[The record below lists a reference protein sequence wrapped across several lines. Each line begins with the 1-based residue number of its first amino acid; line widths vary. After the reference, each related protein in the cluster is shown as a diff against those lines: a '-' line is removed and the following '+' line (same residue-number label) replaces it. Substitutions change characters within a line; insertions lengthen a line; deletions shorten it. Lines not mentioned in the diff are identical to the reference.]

1 MNLTQNR
8 AAVICLGGWGLQLML
23 NLNPRLQAIQQQ
35 RYFTGAN
42 RNTPSLRD
50 VIRVV
55 TCMPRTHY
63 PDNVVNSHQMLD
75 FYSPNIS
82 QFPSSFELE
91 QIAQRPIANLHNSD
105 STYSEVFAEALC
117 RDAMDHNW
125 IERMSFVN
133 ADNTAVNVE
142 ASQCGYHVTRAEYLE
157 YMLRNAD
164 TIATWL
170 QRGLIEPTL
179 LDRIAPSESLLQTN
193 IYIVASLTEPLT
205 SVMIWPLL
213 AALKRALGTGRVVQM
228 TGIFNIGSFAVEQH
242 IALESSCVHV
252 ALSELEVLMGMGMGV
267 ANKYSHMRSAFA
279 EHYPDYKRDPGD
291 SYELLDQIYLL
302 DRNKENF
309 SLSASSAENAISAT
323 NFIESSLV
331 SLLPQSIAESAVRRN
346 IRQEIR
352 DASQTSRVYN
362 SQFYPYSS
370 FGAYICNV
378 PLMDYLMSATAVQ
391 SSDLRKMLKSDE
403 QVLSNK
409 HQDFLGS
416 FRLDYDALQ
425 QILIEQTARLN
436 LLFDRNALPPLH
448 QRFIRWLQH
457 NWASEW
463 VQRQFT
469 QRGWFVA
476 NRSSTSNTNV
486 VQMPAMSP
494 RYYTRDLE
502 DIRHYTLY
510 EQRTRLI
517 NHRQRVRARI
527 DADIN
532 LQFFQ
537 TIWGTDFVGLR
548 SNTDTHMFRSLE
560 EARQIISGVTAYT
573 WTERALSDRRSRIFP
588 KIIADVMMHVQELI
602 VANPRGLARA
612 VAYVSGFYT
621 QVVRR
626 QDDVNGDAQI
636 LTEQLQYGDGQLER
650 DQQSWDKVMA
660 RHQRRMMSWQYVIT
674 QAFMMSVI
682 IILTLLLYIWQTA
695 PQSDIYMIFAV
706 VCVFSLA
713 VFAGW
718 FLWMGVQRLRARR
731 LITRLTHIHIQHMT
745 SHVNIIVNNGISRL
759 YGHVKQFLE
768 QFRTILVSSEQ
779 RTFEGYIE
787 RNEQTVNGE
796 ISDSHVREVIR
807 NPALWAAV
815 RSFVNQ
821 QVRQDGMN
829 NREWFEQTWAS
840 DKLNTPRPLNRVVIN
855 RTLELFFNMQ
865 MVRLIC
871 EARAIIDQ
879 YGKQTTIPPDY
890 AQDQAYITIR
900 DRYTQLGSPNDNCI
914 LSGTPINSAYQNDE
928 CKVCVR
934 LCALRNWNEA
944 SLQNN
949 LDQNRYTQ
957 LIGQTLTNYN
967 IYDGIDGH
975 IERALAYLQ
984 DKNGTLAPDSTFANE
999 IMQQYN
1005 IEQLLSTMFRSALDL
1020 DTEVERMIRH
1030 AKTNINYETVDA
1042 QDIIET
1048 NHVILYSAEQS
1059 VLQESFS
1066 RRRFSVI
1073 SGGDPFNLA
1082 VIRTNHMLQRRDFPS
1097 CEDARERYAQIASSD
1112 CFFIDIPV
1120 LKQCYTVAD
1129 SEKNTLSM
1137 NVPVFRTRVSI
1148 HVGSSGGDESTPE
1161 EHVNDVQDDS
1171 PVLTSVSDSD
1181 DSSTS
1186 ADEQQRHE

>member
-8 AAVICLGGWGLQLML
+8 AAVICLGGWGLQVML

-63 PDNVVNSHQMLD
+63 PEIDNVGIPHQMIDL
-75 FYSPNIS
+75 YSPNIS

-91 QIAQRPIANLHNSD
+91 QIAQRPIANLHD
-105 STYSEVFAEALC
+105 ATYSEVFAEALR
-117 RDAMDHNW
+117 RDALDRHW
-125 IERMSFVN
+125 IERMSFAYA
-133 ADNTAVNVE
+133 ADTAVTVD
-142 ASQCGYHVTRAEYLE
+142 ASQCGYHVTRNEYLE

-170 QRGLIEPTL
+170 QRELIEPTL

-213 AALKRALGTGRVVQM
+213 AGLKRALGTGRVAQM

-252 ALSELEVLMGMGMGV
+252 ALSELEVLMGMGI
-267 ANKYSHMRSAFA
+267 ANKYPHIRSAIA
-279 EHYPDYKRDPGD
+279 EQYPDYARYSEH

-370 FGAYICNV
+370 FGAYIRNV

-391 SSDLRKMLKSDE
+391 SSDLRKLLKNDE
-403 QVLSNK
+403 QVLSNE

-436 LLFDRNALPPLH
+436 LLFDRDALPSPH

-457 NWASEW
+457 NRASEW
-463 VQRQFT
+463 VRRQFT

-476 NRSSTSNTNV
+476 NRSSTSNTNM
-486 VQMPAMSP
+486 VQMPAMSS

-517 NHRQRVRARI
+517 NHRQRVRARL

-548 SNTDTHMFRSLE
+548 NNTDTHMFRSLE
-560 EARQIISGVTAYT
+560 EARQIISGVTALT
-573 WTERALSDRRSRIFP
+573 WTERALYDRRSRIFP
-588 KIIADVMMHVQELI
+588 KIIADVMMHVQGLI

-626 QDDVNGDAQI
+626 QHDGVGDAQI
-636 LTEQLQYGDGQLER
+636 LAEQLQYGDSQLER
-650 DQQSWDKVMA
+650 DQQSWDEVMA
-660 RHQRRMMSWQYVIT
+660 RHQRRMMSWQYVTT
-674 QAFMMSVI
+674 QAFMMSVMI
-682 IILTLLLYIWQTA
+682 VLTLLLYIWQTA
-695 PQSDIYMIFAV
+695 PQSDIYMVFAV
-706 VCVFSLA
+706 VCVLSLA
-713 VFAGW
+713 VFTGW

-745 SHVNIIVNNGISRL
+745 NHVNIIVNNGISRL
-759 YGHVKQFLE
+759 YGHVEQFLQ

-821 QVRQDGMN
+821 QVRQDGLN

-840 DKLNTPRPLNRVVIN
+840 DSLNTPRPLNRVVIN

-865 MVRLIC
+865 MVRLMC
-871 EARAIIDQ
+871 EARAIMER
-879 YGKQTTIPPDY
+879 YAGQTAIPPDY
-890 AQDQAYITIR
+890 AQDPAYIAIR
-900 DRYTQLGSPNDNCI
+900 DRYAQLGSTNDDCI
-914 LSGTPINSAYQNDE
+914 LSGTPINSAYQTDA

-944 SLQNN
+944 SLQNDLN
-949 LDQNRYTQ
+949 QNRYTQ
-957 LIGQTLTNYN
+957 LIRQTLTNYN

-984 DKNGTLAPDSTFANE
+984 DKNGTLAPDSTFADE
-999 IMQQYN
+999 IMQHYS
-1005 IEQLLSTMFRSALDL
+1005 IERLLSTMFRSALDL
-1020 DTEVERMIRH
+1020 DVEVERMIRH

-1042 QDIIET
+1042 QNIIET

-1097 CEDARERYAQIASSD
+1097 CEDARKRYAQISLSD
-1112 CFFIDIPV
+1112 RYFIDIPV
-1120 LKQCYTVAD
+1120 LQQCYAVAD
-1129 SEKNTLSM
+1129 SEMNTLST
-1137 NVPVFRTRVSI
+1137 NVPVFRVRV
-1148 HVGSSGGDESTPE
+1148 VSSGDDELTPE
-1161 EHVNDVQDDS
+1161 EQLNDVQDDLTELTLVS
-1171 PVLTSVSDSD
+1171 DRDDISTSV
-1181 DSSTS
+1181 
-1186 ADEQQRHE
+1186 DEQ